1 MSNRFAMASGRLI
14 DISNFK
20 EEDICLEDIAHHL
33 AKIQR
38 FNGSLPINAT
48 YSVAEH
54 CINLYAYLEKSNYA
68 PFMMVNALLHDASEA
83 YLSDVVSPVKSLL
96 PDYVK
101 LEQSIQAKI
110 YKKYLKFDMIYD
122 EWLSIYDKSILIDEV
137 ETIMPYRLD
146 LFKRETGLEK
156 LGCHIEYNNDPRT
169 VKAVFLS
176 ICRKLKISD

>member
-14 DISNFK
+14 DIANFK

-38 FNGSLPINAT
+38 FNGSLPINST
-48 YSVAEH
+48 YSIAEH
-54 CINLYAYLEKSNYA
+54 CINLYAYLKKGPYFPIALAN
-68 PFMMVNALLHDASEA
+68 VLLHDASEA

-96 PDYVK
+96 PDYLN
-101 LEQSIQAKI
+101 LEQNIQAKI
-110 YKKYLKFDMIYD
+110 YKKYLKFDVVYD
-122 EWLSIYDKSILIDEV
+122 DWISIYDKRILMDEV
-137 ETIMPYRLD
+137 ETIMPHRLE
-146 LFKRETGLEK
+146 LFKQETGLEK

-169 VKAVFLS
+169 IKAVFLS